1 MYSIADYAQPL
12 RAIGQALETL
22 KVQAFEMEPAG
33 EAYFIRG
40 ATVIN
45 DSEPTLPQASPE
57 NSRSV
62 WGGVAGQKS
71 TFINAPQ
78 GAAATSRIELNY
90 TPKDVERLETEGRAK
105 RGGAVKMAVPSS
117 LSQLLRCIGA
127 YLTQKL
133 ARLRESLGQAISSPW
148 NTKLPWEAG
157 CRKLSQPPTYMTSGS
172 ACTSN
177 ARAVLPRWRASRS

>member
-1 MYSIADYAQPL
+1 
-12 RAIGQALETL
+12 AIGQALETL
-22 KVQAFEMEPAG
+22 NVQAFEMEPAG

-71 TFINAPQ
+71 TLINAPQ

-105 RGGAVKMAVPSS
+105 RGGAVKMADPSS

-133 ARLRESLGQAISSPW
+133 ARLLRISWAGDFLSVEYETSLGSRMQETLAAADLYDLW
-148 NTKLPWEAG
+148 VRMYL
-157 CRKLSQPPTYMTSGS
+157 Q
-172 ACTSN
+172 
-177 ARAVLPRWRASRS
+177 RASRLA